1 MKSVKIKILS
11 GFLVVIG
18 LVLAMGVTIYL
29 SIALMNNQTGKVIDE
44 ELPLLL
50 IVNEIGENIAE
61 RSAVI
66 NDSLLY
72 NYKGYLASTEALESA
87 SRTLEEAFMNLEPS
101 QAAKE
106 AIERIHEWENMVAE
120 EVYGPYNAGNH
131 DLAKSN
137 FMNEVEPAGQRLITD
152 FKALYDQR
160 AESIRD
166 SGDRIISNGSRT
178 SMISIGIALV
188 TVFLGLATA
197 YFMANSLS
205 KPIERV
211 ANRMKLIAS
220 GDLTH
225 EDLPSHSKDEVGE
238 LIVAVN
244 DMSRQIRSMVMEIGV
259 VSETV
264 TSQSQGLSNAAQEVN
279 LGSRQVATTM
289 EELSIASEAQAT
301 ATSDL
306 AESMSVLSENVMDA
320 NQHGIKASE
329 ATQEVLSLT
338 HQGNLAMVESTAR
351 MRAIDD
357 TVKEVVKKVQKLED
371 HSQQITQLVNVISD
385 IARQTNLL
393 ALNASIEAA
402 RAGEHGKGF
411 AIVANEVKKLAGQVA
426 SSVSHITGIV
436 SAIQLETGAVVD
448 SLQTSFEQVESGTE
462 QIRSTSIVFERMTQ
476 SIQNVVE
483 GFQVIFDG
491 LSHISVKTEMMDT
504 SIANIA
510 ALYEEASAGI
520 EETAASAEQTTSSM
534 QEIAA
539 NAESLF
545 AVSNT
550 LNQLVKQ
557 FKV

>member
-1 MKSVKIKILS
+1 M
-11 GFLVVIG
+11 VIG
-18 LVLAMGVTIYL
+18 LVVAMGVTIYL
-29 SIALMNNQTGKVIDE
+29 SIAMTNNQTGKVIDE

-87 SRTLEEAFMNLEPS
+87 SRTLEEAFMNLDPS
-101 QAAKE
+101 QAKE
-106 AIERIHEWENMVAE
+106 AIDRIHEWENMVAE
-120 EVYGPYNAGNH
+120 KVYDSYNTGNH

-137 FMNEVEPAGQRLITD
+137 FMNEVEPAGQRLIAD

-160 AESIRD
+160 AENIRD

-178 SMISIGIALV
+178 SIISIGIALV
-188 TVFLGLATA
+188 TVILGLATA

-205 KPIERV
+205 KPIEQV

-220 GDLTH
+220 GDLSH
-225 EDLPSHSKDEVGE
+225 EDLQLHSKDELGE

-244 DMSRQIRSMVMEIGV
+244 DMSRQIRSMVKEIGV

-264 TSQSQGLSNAAQEVN
+264 TSQSKGLSNAAQEVN

-289 EELSIASEAQAT
+289 EELSIASEAQVT
-301 ATSDL
+301 VTSDL

-338 HQGNLAMVESTAR
+338 YQGNLAMVESTAR

-357 TVKEVVKKVQKLED
+357 NVREAVNKVQKLEE

-411 AIVANEVKKLAGQVA
+411 AVVAHEVKKLAGQVA
-426 SSVSHITGIV
+426 SSVSHITSIV
-436 SAIQLETGAVVD
+436 SAIQSETGAVVD
-448 SLQTSFEQVESGTE
+448 SLQTTFEQVESGTE
-462 QIRSTSIVFERMTQ
+462 QIRATSAVFERMTQ

-491 LSHISVKTEMMDT
+491 LSHISVKTEMMDA

-520 EETAASAEQTTSSM
+520 EETAASAQQTTSSM

-545 AVSNT
+545 AVSHT
-550 LNQLVKQ
+550 LNQLVKH